1 MCVHV
6 HALYKLMFSLS
17 ACTAGED
24 AVRSSHRPQHR
35 RHLGWHY
42 QLRAVDS
49 NVREDGAGAR
59 DAGGGRFGPF
69 GWWEVWAVLGCR
81 AGVLGGS
88 RAAAQGLCPGPSP
101 SHCSVADLIA
111 GVLASAC
118 AADNVCLP
126 VGPQGC
132 RVEGGDAW
140 RHFVRGRADQA
151 APQTDHAEAARRKRP
166 KVHRQADV
174 VSRVR
179 CNGGLPG
186 LRGRGAGE
194 RGHAGLYV

>member
-49 NVREDGAGAR
+49 NVREDGACAR
-59 DAGGGRFGPF
+59 GAGGRRFGPF
-69 GWWEVWAVLGCR
+69 GWWEVWAVLGLPR
-81 AGVLGGS
+81 
-88 RAAAQGLCPGPSP
+88 RDCPGLSP

-151 APQTDHAEAARRKRP
+151 APQTDQAEAARRKRP
-166 KVHRQADV
+166 SVHRQADV

-179 CNGGLPG
+179 CNCGLPG